1 MNDLKSENEK
11 PKTKMKDLYEYQT
24 DSEFVENKLLELEDL
39 SKRFNLRTHQ
49 VIEAWYGTW
58 EKCEKHLETL
68 FEYKLG
74 KEENITIKR
83 ARRTNLSPKCRRGK
97 PKLYSLSSIITKIK
111 LRSCK
116 MQRNQRGPASLLTKI
131 LVRKTFH
138 IG

>member
-74 KEENITIKR
+74 KEENIKR
-83 ARRTNLSPKCRRGK
+83 L
-97 PKLYSLSSIITKIK
+97 
-111 LRSCK
+111 LREHAEQ
-116 MQRNQRGPASLLTKI
+116 MYRLNVEEANQNYIP
-131 LVRKTFH
+131 
-138 IG
+138 